1 MDFHYIVASG
11 FERSYKVE
19 NLHNQRERIT
29 NVPTQE
35 TYERI
40 IWSADVP
47 HDSRLRNV
55 LTQIDYPIRV
65 KIDRLYARR
74 HGDGIFLDLAQKG
87 YQVFNDAKLIEIPSK
102 LAELAEEEIKRTR
115 PWMLNCMAGSLSN
128 ARYAGEDRAQMDGL
142 KQFADICL
150 ENDVLPCAVTV
161 LTSKAEYV
169 VPDEF
174 NGRTAIEQV
183 LFYAHCLAQFG
194 FTDMVCSPLEA
205 AAIRRVPELNMLNLN
220 TPGVR
225 MPGDAVGDQAR
236 VATPGQAIKDG
247 VTRVVI
253 GRPIT
258 NSDDPAVSVEAIA
271 ADIESAT

>member
-1 MDFHYIVASG
+1 M
-11 FERSYKVE
+11 
-19 NLHNQRERIT
+19 
-29 NVPTQE
+29 PTQD

-40 IWSADVP
+40 IWSADVLG
-47 HDSRLRNV
+47 DV
-55 LTQIDYPIRV
+55 ELTSKIRAIDRPIRV
-65 KIDRLYARR
+65 KLDRLYARR
-74 HGDGIFLDLAQKG
+74 HGDKAFDWLSYNG

-115 PWMLNCMAGSLSN
+115 PWMLNCMAGAISN
-128 ARYAGEDRAQMDGL
+128 GADKGYERKDLDGL
-142 KQFADICL
+142 KQFAEICL

-161 LTSKAEYV
+161 LTSKDPEIVKY
-169 VPDEF
+169 EF
-174 NGRTAIEQV
+174 NGRMPVEQV
-183 LFYAHCLAQFG
+183 IYYAHWLAEFG
-194 FTDMVCSPLEA
+194 FTDLVCSPLEA
-205 AAIRRVPELNMLNLN
+205 AAIRQFAEFDALSLN

-258 NSDDPAVSVEAIA
+258 GSDDPAATIDAIA
-271 ADIESAT
+271 ADIESVA